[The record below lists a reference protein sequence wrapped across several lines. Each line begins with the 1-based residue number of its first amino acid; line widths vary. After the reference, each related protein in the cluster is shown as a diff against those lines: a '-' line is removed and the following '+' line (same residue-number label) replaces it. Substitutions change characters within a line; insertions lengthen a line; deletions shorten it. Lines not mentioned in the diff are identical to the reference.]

1 MNWLPISRS
10 KVAGCALLTLCAVPA
25 FAADAVPQVSPDAVL
40 PAAASTHRQTP
51 YRPQKL
57 NDRAKVF
64 YAAAWGVDRMKVSY
78 TSSGNLIRFSYR
90 VSDPERARELARKQA
105 VPYLVGQKNNV
116 VLQVPTL
123 DNIGQ
128 MRQTA
133 ALQPGQEAWMVFS
146 NRGNLIRRGDRVNVN
161 IGQFHADG
169 LLVE

>member
-1 MNWLPISRS
+1 VLLAL
-10 KVAGCALLTLCAVPA
+10 VAWPALAN
-25 FAADAVPQVSPDAVL
+25 DARPPVSPS
-40 PAAASTHRQTP
+40 AATAPIAQAHKLSP
-51 YRPQKL
+51 YRSQKL
-57 NDRAKVF
+57 TDRAKTF
-64 YAAAWGVDRMKVSY
+64 YAAAWGVDKMKVSY

-90 VSDPERARELARKQA
+90 VSDPERAKELARKQA
-105 VPYLVGQKNNV
+105 IPYLVGQKNNV

-133 ALQPGQEAWMVFS
+133 AQQAGQEYWMVFS
-146 NRGNLIRRGDRVNVN
+146 NKGDLIRRGDRVNVN